1 MDHGKQARF
10 SCLSESYV
18 IIDNAML
25 HKRTLADAAGLGVAN
40 GGSSDYS
47 CNQDD
52 VWSKQN

>member
-1 MDHGKQARF
+1 MDHGKNARF
-10 SCLSESYV
+10 SRLSESYV

-25 HKRTLADAAGLGVAN
+25 HKRAAVERSLIGVAN
-40 GGSSDYS
+40 GRSSDYP